1 MEQPLLNHVGRIAV
15 PADADGVSGIRRWVT
30 EMARGLGVD
39 EPTCRRVSLAVSEAA
54 TNAVLHAYEG
64 GEGTIAASLT
74 RSGDELEVVVSDEG
88 QGLRPR
94 SDSPGLGMGLGII
107 ADVTNHLEIDARPG
121 SGTVVRMWFTACAG
135 EAPREA
141 G

>member
-1 MEQPLLNHVGRIAV
+1 MEQPLLNHVGRIVV
-15 PADADGVSGIRRWVT
+15 PADADGVTDIRRWVT
-30 EMARGLGVD
+30 EMARGLGVG

-54 TNAVLHAYEG
+54 TNAALHAYAGE
-64 GEGTIAASLT
+64 EGTIAASLT
-74 RSGDELEVVVSDEG
+74 RTGDELEVVVADEG

-107 ADVTNHLEIDARPG
+107 ADVTSHLEIDARPG
-121 SGTVVRMWFTACAG
+121 SGTVVRMWFSACAG
-135 EAPREA
+135 EGPRDA

>member
-15 PADADGVSGIRRWVT
+15 PADPDGVTGLRRWVT

-39 EPTCRRVSLAVSEAA
+39 EPTCRRVALAVSEAA

-64 GEGTIAASLT
+64 GDGTIAASLT

-121 SGTVVRMWFTACAG
+121 SGTVVRMWFTACTG